1 MESEISVRERSDG
14 VSSRSV
20 RATLSKEVR
29 TDLEARTVDLNGL
42 HLEVDTLSE
51 GDTHVSQT
59 CGGGRAERDRPI
71 VAEASSSPRKS
82 SLVNRRRRDD
92 FPTAELPM
100 RRSFKLGVVVVMSA
114 RCGGGR

>member
-51 GDTHVSQT
+51 GDTRVSQT